1 MLEELKFKFI
11 KFANKEYYDKLISNV
26 ALEVYT
32 KNLDK
37 YQFFK
42 KYSEDFAKDF
52 IVNIDN
58 KIKGFIY
65 NDLKNGNYDNLKKG
79 IHTISK
85 GFQES
90 VIKKLVDDNEFEAL
104 KNINFSIKSWDFFS
118 LLWVNWAW
126 KTTIIWILTD
136 LVNKTSGK
144 VEIFWIDIDKDFS
157 SAKKL
162 IWVVP
167 QEFNLDIFAKVI
179 DVLTT
184 QAWYYWMSKKESSI
198 KAIELLKELWLYD
211 KKDASVRELSGWMKR
226 RLMIARALVHSPK
239 LLILDE
245 PTAWIDINLRKSTYE
260 FLQKL
265 NKNWLT
271 ILLTTH
277 YLEEVEKLCN
287 TLAVI
292 KNWEIII
299 NTSKKEFFEKINHKD
314 LLLFNDTETKEYA
327 EFIQNFFFEKIQNK
341 NNILVR

>member
-1 MLEELKFKFI
+1 MYAI
-11 KFANKEYYDKLISNV
+11 K
-26 ALEVYT
+26 T
-32 KNLDK
+32 TNLT
-37 YQFFK
+37 K
-42 KYSEDFAKDF
+42 KY
-52 IVNIDN
+52 
-58 KIKGFIY
+58 
-65 NDLKNGNYDNLKKG
+65 KN
-79 IHTISK
+79 
-85 GFQES
+85 
-90 VIKKLVDDNEFEAL
+90 FEAL
-104 KNINFSIKSWDFFS
+104 KNINFEIKAWDFFS
-118 LLWVNWAW
+118 LLWVNGAW

-136 LVNKTSGK
+136 LVTKTSWK
-144 VEIFWIDIDKDFS
+144 VEVFWIDIDKDFS
-157 SAKKL
+157 KAKNL

-167 QEFNLDIFAKVI
+167 QEFNLDIFSKVI

-184 QAWYYWMSKKESSI
+184 QAWYFWIEKNIAENKST
-198 KAIELLKELWLYD
+198 ELLKELWLYD
-211 KKDASVRELSGWMKR
+211 KKDNKVIELSGWMKR

-299 NTSKKEFFEKINHKD
+299 NTSKKEFFEKMENSIFEITLDKNYSNFD
-314 LLLFNDTETKEYA
+314 FLKEY
-327 EFIQNFFFEKIQNK
+327 NFEINNNILKFSISKQKNLNDIFELLNK
-341 NNILVR
+341 NNIWYKNVTNCTNELETLFESLTK

>member
-1 MLEELKFKFI
+1 MYAI
-11 KFANKEYYDKLISNV
+11 K
-26 ALEVYT
+26 T
-32 KNLDK
+32 TNLT
-37 YQFFK
+37 K
-42 KYSEDFAKDF
+42 KYKD
-52 IVNIDN
+52 
-58 KIKGFIY
+58 
-65 NDLKNGNYDNLKKG
+65 
-79 IHTISK
+79 
-85 GFQES
+85 
-90 VIKKLVDDNEFEAL
+90 FEAL

-184 QAWYYWMSKKESSI
+184 QAWYYWMTKKESSI

-265 NKNWLT
+265 NNNWLT

-287 TLAVI
+287 SLAVI

-299 NTSKKEFFEKINHKD
+299 NTSKKEFFEKIKNSKFEIELDKNYNSLEFLKD
-314 LLLFNDTETKEYA
+314 YIYEIKDELLIIEISKKKNLNE
-327 EFIQNFFFEKIQNK
+327 IFELLNK
-341 NNILVR
+341 NNIWYKNIKNITNELEALFESLTK

>member
-1 MLEELKFKFI
+1 MYAI
-11 KFANKEYYDKLISNV
+11 K
-26 ALEVYT
+26 T
-32 KNLDK
+32 TNLT
-37 YQFFK
+37 K
-42 KYSEDFAKDF
+42 KYKD
-52 IVNIDN
+52 
-58 KIKGFIY
+58 
-65 NDLKNGNYDNLKKG
+65 
-79 IHTISK
+79 
-85 GFQES
+85 
-90 VIKKLVDDNEFEAL
+90 FEAL

-184 QAWYYWMSKKESSI
+184 QAWYYWITKKESSI

-211 KKDASVRELSGWMKR
+211 KKDSSVRELSGWMKR

-277 YLEEVEKLCN
+277 YLEEVERLCN
-287 TLAVI
+287 SLAVI

-299 NTSKKEFFEKINHKD
+299 NTSKKEFFEKIKNSKFEIELDKNYNSLEFLKD
-314 LLLFNDTETKEYA
+314 YIYEIKDELLIIEISKKKNLNE
-327 EFIQNFFFEKIQNK
+327 IFELLNK
-341 NNILVR
+341 NNIWYKNIKNITNELEALFESLTK

>member
-1 MLEELKFKFI
+1 MYAI
-11 KFANKEYYDKLISNV
+11 K
-26 ALEVYT
+26 T
-32 KNLDK
+32 TNLT
-37 YQFFK
+37 K
-42 KYSEDFAKDF
+42 KYKD
-52 IVNIDN
+52 
-58 KIKGFIY
+58 
-65 NDLKNGNYDNLKKG
+65 
-79 IHTISK
+79 
-85 GFQES
+85 
-90 VIKKLVDDNEFEAL
+90 FEAL

-184 QAWYYWMSKKESSI
+184 QAWYYWMSKKDSSI

-277 YLEEVEKLCN
+277 YLEEVERLCN
-287 TLAVI
+287 SLAVI

-299 NTSKKEFFEKINHKD
+299 NTSKKEFFEKIKNSKFEIELDKNYNSLEFLKD
-314 LLLFNDTETKEYA
+314 YIYEIKDELLIIEISKKKNLNE
-327 EFIQNFFFEKIQNK
+327 IFELLNK
-341 NNILVR
+341 NNIWYKNIKNITNELEALFESLTK

>member
-1 MLEELKFKFI
+1 MYAI
-11 KFANKEYYDKLISNV
+11 K
-26 ALEVYT
+26 T
-32 KNLDK
+32 TNLT
-37 YQFFK
+37 K
-42 KYSEDFAKDF
+42 KY
-52 IVNIDN
+52 
-58 KIKGFIY
+58 
-65 NDLKNGNYDNLKKG
+65 KN
-79 IHTISK
+79 
-85 GFQES
+85 
-90 VIKKLVDDNEFEAL
+90 FEAL
-104 KNINFSIKSWDFFS
+104 KNINFEIKAWDFFS
-118 LLWVNWAW
+118 LLWVNGAW

-136 LVNKTSGK
+136 LVTKTSWK
-144 VEIFWIDIDKDFS
+144 VEIFWVDIDKDFS
-157 SAKKL
+157 KAKNL

-167 QEFNLDIFAKVI
+167 QEFNLDIFSKVI

-184 QAWYYWMSKKESSI
+184 QAWYFWIEKNIAENKST
-198 KAIELLKELWLYD
+198 ELLKELWLYD
-211 KKDASVRELSGWMKR
+211 KKDNKVIELSGWMKR

-299 NTSKKEFFEKINHKD
+299 NTSKKEFFEKMENSIFEITLDKNYSNFD
-314 LLLFNDTETKEYA
+314 FLKEY
-327 EFIQNFFFEKIQNK
+327 NFEINNNILKFSISKQKNLNDIFELLNK
-341 NNILVR
+341 NNIWYKNVTNCTNELETLFESLTK

>member
-1 MLEELKFKFI
+1 MYAI
-11 KFANKEYYDKLISNV
+11 K
-26 ALEVYT
+26 T
-32 KNLDK
+32 TNLT
-37 YQFFK
+37 K
-42 KYSEDFAKDF
+42 KYKD
-52 IVNIDN
+52 
-58 KIKGFIY
+58 
-65 NDLKNGNYDNLKKG
+65 
-79 IHTISK
+79 
-85 GFQES
+85 
-90 VIKKLVDDNEFEAL
+90 FEAL

-184 QAWYYWMSKKESSI
+184 QAWYYGMTKKESSI

-211 KKDASVRELSGWMKR
+211 KKDSSVRELSGWMKR

-287 TLAVI
+287 SLAVI

-299 NTSKKEFFEKINHKD
+299 NTSKKEFFEKIKNSKFEIELDKNYNSLEFLKD
-314 LLLFNDTETKEYA
+314 YIYEIKNELLIIEISKKKNLNE
-327 EFIQNFFFEKIQNK
+327 IFELLNK
-341 NNILVR
+341 NNIWYKNIKNITNELEALFESLTK

>member
-1 MLEELKFKFI
+1 MYAI
-11 KFANKEYYDKLISNV
+11 K
-26 ALEVYT
+26 T
-32 KNLDK
+32 TNLT
-37 YQFFK
+37 K
-42 KYSEDFAKDF
+42 KYKD
-52 IVNIDN
+52 
-58 KIKGFIY
+58 
-65 NDLKNGNYDNLKKG
+65 
-79 IHTISK
+79 
-85 GFQES
+85 
-90 VIKKLVDDNEFEAL
+90 FEAL

-184 QAWYYWMSKKESSI
+184 QAWYYWMTKKESSI

-211 KKDASVRELSGWMKR
+211 KKDSSVRELSGWMKR

-287 TLAVI
+287 SLAVI

-299 NTSKKEFFEKINHKD
+299 NTSKKEFFEKIKNSKFEIELDKNYNSLEFLKD
-314 LLLFNDTETKEYA
+314 YIYEIKNEFLVIEISKKKNLNEIFELL
-327 EFIQNFFFEKIQNK
+327 NK
-341 NNILVR
+341 NNIWYKNIKNITNELEALFESLTK